1 MIELGKSSRDTIRI
15 RPNHYILLVHEVSY
29 LEYEDSRVASP
40 KRGDPLR
47 GLKHHYFGIS
57 RFVEVFLGVR

>member
-40 KRGDPLR
+40 R
-47 GLKHHYFGIS
+47 S
-57 RFVEVFLGVR
+57 VETLSEV